1 MLKFN
6 DLKRRNANEIDY
18 ISMFEDALN
27 EIGIWGIV
35 DDRDVVLLCG
45 MNREDMDNHMY
56 ALLVQA
62 KEKCLN

>member
-1 MLKFN
+1 MKKFN
-6 DLKRRNANEIDY
+6 ELRCLGANDVDY

-45 MNREDMDNHMY
+45 MNREDMDNYMY
-56 ALLVQA
+56 TLFVQA
-62 KEKCLN
+62 KEKVLN